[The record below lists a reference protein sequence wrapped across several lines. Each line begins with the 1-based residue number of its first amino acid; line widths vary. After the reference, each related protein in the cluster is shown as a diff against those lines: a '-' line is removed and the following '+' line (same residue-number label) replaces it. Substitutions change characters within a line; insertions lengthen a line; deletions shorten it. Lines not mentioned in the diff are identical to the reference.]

1 MVSTIGHVAGDHELI
16 IFEVLDHERFDDTN
30 PLTYHDLSSPSFRA
44 KESKTMSRKK
54 MHLAATTGTPFGA
67 SPYAWL
73 EPGVDPA
80 DYTDNHA
87 LVRDARAAERGMFDF
102 LFFGDFLTQT
112 QRSESHAPN
121 QTLEPTIVATAIA
134 LATERI
140 GMVTTVSATFQE
152 PYNIA
157 RVLKSLDI
165 VSGGR
170 MGWNAVT
177 TSSPHAAANFGRAI
191 EDRDTR
197 YARADEVVQIV
208 QALWGSWEEDAW
220 IGDQQARRITDLSKI
235 RPVNLG
241 GTYAASR
248 GPLEIPPSKQGQ
260 PVMAHA
266 GASPH
271 SIAFAGRYADILI
284 SEVFTIEE
292 ARHQRTAVRQAA
304 ESAGR
309 NPDDIKLFVGVMPT
323 IAPTHAEALARR
335 GSLIEPDI
343 VQQARHLGQLLG
355 LSLRPRDLDAPLTG
369 DQLAS
374 ARANPGDPRSP
385 KALEVAKE
393 GWTVRQVLHH
403 AVIDYHPAPIGAP
416 EVTADHLQEWF
427 EAEAADGF
435 LVFPGVVPDGMDSF
449 VDAVIPILQQ
459 RGLFRTEYEGETLR
473 ENLGVEHQYGLHRRL
488 RTP

>member
-1 MVSTIGHVAGDHELI
+1 
-16 IFEVLDHERFDDTN
+16 
-30 PLTYHDLSSPSFRA
+30 
-44 KESKTMSRKK
+44 MSRKK
-54 MHLAATTGTPFGA
+54 MHLAAASATPYGA

-73 EPGVDPA
+73 EPGVDPH
-80 DYTDNHA
+80 DYDNIHV
-87 LVRDARAAERGMFDF
+87 LVRAAQAAERGMFDF
-102 LFFGDFLTQT
+102 LFLGDFLAQT
-112 QRSESHAPN
+112 QRSEAHAPN

-140 GMVTTVSATFQE
+140 GLVTTVSATFQE

-157 RVLKSLDI
+157 RVLKSLDV

-177 TSSPHAAANFGRAI
+177 TSSPQAAANFGRAI

-220 IGDQQARRITDLSKI
+220 IGDQQSRKITDLSKI
-235 RPVNLG
+235 SPVNLR
-241 GTYAASR
+241 GTYVSSR

-266 GASPH
+266 GTSPH
-271 SIAFAGRYADILI
+271 SLAFAGRYADILI

-292 ARHQRTAVRQAA
+292 ARHQRAAVRRAA

-309 NPDDIKLFVGVMPT
+309 SPDDVKFFVGVMPT
-323 IAPTHAEALARR
+323 IASTHAEALARR
-335 GSLIEPDI
+335 GKLIEPDI
-343 VQQARHLGQLLG
+343 EQQVRHLGQLLG
-355 LSLRPRDLDAPLTG
+355 LPLGPRDLDAPLSA
-369 DQLAS
+369 DQLAV
-374 ARANPGDPRSP
+374 AYANPGDPRSP
-385 KALEVAKE
+385 RALEVAKE

-403 AVIDYHPAPIGAP
+403 AVIDYHPSPIGPP
-416 EVTADHLQEWF
+416 EVIADHLQEWF
-427 EAEAADGF
+427 EADAADGF
-435 LVFPGVVPDGMDSF
+435 WVIPGVIPEGMDSF
-449 VDAVIPILQQ
+449 VDGVIPILQQ

-473 ENLGVEHQYGLHRRL
+473 ENLGVDHQYGPQRRPQ
-488 RTP
+488 TP